1 MRKWVF
7 DATPLIYLATVDRLD
22 IVAAAP
28 TPVTTER
35 VYEEVVT
42 DGLAAGHVDA
52 RRLERFADETL
63 LVESVPETPLFERL
77 QSMPAL
83 SDVDVSVLVHAA
95 ETNGLAVMD
104 ERAGRSVADVEDIE
118 VHGTAYLL
126 LSCVEDRTLTADAA
140 TALLDDLLDAGW
152 YCAPNLYAK
161 LTAAFERL
169 DA

>member
-1 MRKWVF
+1 MREWVF

-22 IVAAAP
+22 VVASSP
-28 TPVTTER
+28 QPVTTER

-52 RRLERFADETL
+52 RRLERFAEASL
-63 LVESVPETPLFERL
+63 HVESVAKTPLFERL
-77 QSMPAL
+77 QSMSAL
-83 SDVDVSVLVHAA
+83 SDADVSVLIHAA
-95 ETNGLAVMD
+95 ETDGIAVMD

-126 LSCVEDRTLTADAA
+126 LSCVERGELSADEA
-140 TALLDDLLDAGW
+140 TTLLDALLDAGW

-161 LTAAFERL
+161 LTTALARL
-169 DA
+169 DD